1 MIDDVDELLAL
12 RAGDKYRLN
21 DIRRRLEIYKRL
33 YISDLEFVRNLS
45 KAYLGKDLSPE
56 PRRPKPGSAE
66 KPQAESVPE
75 PQPSAAP
82 KPRQVQ
88 AGTGKKS
95 RQQELEE
102 YERQYLS
109 KSGIKA
115 GAEGFTI
122 TEDGEVGKKT
132 KKKSSKPR
140 KAAKKTKKTAKK
152 TTTKTR
158 KPRKKKETKQS
169 SCSKCGSE
177 IGPDEAF
184 CTNCGAKKAGSISP
198 LIPSAPEPEPSSPKP
213 SQVQTGTGKKS
224 RQQELDE
231 YERQYLSKSGIKAG
245 AEGFAITEDGE
256 VGEITKK
263 KTPKPRK
270 AARKTKKVAKKTTT
284 KTRKPRKKKEPESGF
299 CVKCGSKIAVD
310 DMFCTN
316 CGSKR

>member
-1 MIDDVDELLAL
+1 MIADVDELLAL

-66 KPQAESVPE
+66 KSQAESVPE
-75 PQPSAAP
+75 PQPSTAP
-82 KPRQVQ
+82 KPRQVR

-115 GAEGFTI
+115 GADGFTI

-132 KKKSSKPR
+132 RKKAAKQR
-140 KAAKKTKKTAKK
+140 KTAKKTKKAAKK
-152 TTTKTR
+152 TTTK
-158 KPRKKKETKQS
+158 S
-169 SCSKCGSE
+169 
-177 IGPDEAF
+177 
-184 CTNCGAKKAGSISP
+184 
-198 LIPSAPEPEPSSPKP
+198 
-213 SQVQTGTGKKS
+213 GK
-224 RQQELDE
+224 
-231 YERQYLSKSGIKAG
+231 
-245 AEGFAITEDGE
+245 T
-256 VGEITKK
+256 
-263 KTPKPRK
+263 
-270 AARKTKKVAKKTTT
+270 RKTKEE
-284 KTRKPRKKKEPESGF
+284 KESESGF
-299 CVKCGSKIAVD
+299 CVKCGSKIAPD

>member
-56 PRRPKPGSAE
+56 PRRPRPGSAE
-66 KPQAESVPE
+66 KPQAEPAPE
-75 PQPSAAP
+75 PEPFATP

-95 RQQELEE
+95 RQQLLEE

-109 KSGIKA
+109 KSGIKD

-132 KKKSSKPR
+132 KKKPSKPR
-140 KAAKKTKKTAKK
+140 KAAKKTRKAANK

-158 KPRKKKETKQS
+158 KPRKKKETNSS
-169 SCSKCGSE
+169 SCVKCGSE
-177 IGPDEAF
+177 IG
-184 CTNCGAKKAGSISP
+184 
-198 LIPSAPEPEPSSPKP
+198 L
-213 SQVQTGTGKKS
+213 
-224 RQQELDE
+224 
-231 YERQYLSKSGIKAG
+231 
-245 AEGFAITEDGE
+245 
-256 VGEITKK
+256 
-263 KTPKPRK
+263 
-270 AARKTKKVAKKTTT
+270 
-284 KTRKPRKKKEPESGF
+284 
-299 CVKCGSKIAVD
+299 D

>member
-56 PRRPKPGSAE
+56 PRRPKPGSSE
-66 KPQAESVPE
+66 QPQVEPTPKPE
-75 PQPSAAP
+75 PYVAPEPEPSAAP

-109 KSGIKA
+109 KSGIKD

-122 TEDGEVGKKT
+122 TEDGEVGEIA
-132 KKKSSKPR
+132 KKKPSKPR
-140 KAAKKTKKTAKK
+140 KAAK
-152 TTTKTR
+152 KTR
-158 KPRKKKETKQS
+158 KPRKKKETNSS
-169 SCSKCGSE
+169 SCVKCGSE
-177 IGPDEAF
+177 IG
-184 CTNCGAKKAGSISP
+184 
-198 LIPSAPEPEPSSPKP
+198 L
-213 SQVQTGTGKKS
+213 
-224 RQQELDE
+224 
-231 YERQYLSKSGIKAG
+231 
-245 AEGFAITEDGE
+245 
-256 VGEITKK
+256 
-263 KTPKPRK
+263 
-270 AARKTKKVAKKTTT
+270 
-284 KTRKPRKKKEPESGF
+284 
-299 CVKCGSKIAVD
+299 D

>member
-12 RAGDKYRLN
+12 RAGAKYRLN

-66 KPQAESVPE
+66 KPQAEPVPE
-75 PQPSAAP
+75 PEPSAAP

-109 KSGIKA
+109 KSEIKA

-122 TEDGEVGKKT
+122 TEDGEVGEMAKKKT
-132 KKKSSKPR
+132 PKPR
-140 KAAKKTKKTAKK
+140 KAAKKTRKTAKK

-158 KPRKKKETKQS
+158 KPRKKKETDSS
-169 SCSKCGSE
+169 SCVKCGSE
-177 IGPDEAF
+177 I
-184 CTNCGAKKAGSISP
+184 
-198 LIPSAPEPEPSSPKP
+198 
-213 SQVQTGTGKKS
+213 
-224 RQQELDE
+224 
-231 YERQYLSKSGIKAG
+231 
-245 AEGFAITEDGE
+245 AI
-256 VGEITKK
+256 
-263 KTPKPRK
+263 
-270 AARKTKKVAKKTTT
+270 
-284 KTRKPRKKKEPESGF
+284 
-299 CVKCGSKIAVD
+299 D
-310 DMFCTN
+310 DMFCTH

>member
-56 PRRPKPGSAE
+56 PRRPKPGETQTGSDSCSSCGSQMEADETFCTNCGAKKAEPSSASTTS
-66 KPQAESVPE
+66 APE
-75 PQPSAAP
+75 PEPSSP

-109 KSGIKA
+109 KSGIKD
-115 GAEGFTI
+115 GAHGFTI
-122 TEDGEVGKKT
+122 TKDGEVGKKT
-132 KKKSSKPR
+132 RKKAAKPR
-140 KAAKKTKKTAKK
+140 KSAKK

-158 KPRKKKETKQS
+158 KPKKE
-169 SCSKCGSE
+169 
-177 IGPDEAF
+177 
-184 CTNCGAKKAGSISP
+184 
-198 LIPSAPEPEPSSPKP
+198 
-213 SQVQTGTGKKS
+213 
-224 RQQELDE
+224 
-231 YERQYLSKSGIKAG
+231 
-245 AEGFAITEDGE
+245 
-256 VGEITKK
+256 
-263 KTPKPRK
+263 
-270 AARKTKKVAKKTTT
+270 
-284 KTRKPRKKKEPESGF
+284 KESESGF
-299 CVKCGSKIAVD
+299 CVKCGSKIATD

>member
-66 KPQAESVPE
+66 KPQAEPTPKPE
-75 PQPSAAP
+75 PFAAP

-109 KSGIKA
+109 KSEIKDGID
-115 GAEGFTI
+115 GFTI
-122 TEDGEVGKKT
+122 TEDGEVGET
-132 KKKSSKPR
+132 AKKKPSKLR
-140 KAAKKTKKTAKK
+140 KAAKKT
-152 TTTKTR
+152 
-158 KPRKKKETKQS
+158 
-169 SCSKCGSE
+169 
-177 IGPDEAF
+177 
-184 CTNCGAKKAGSISP
+184 
-198 LIPSAPEPEPSSPKP
+198 
-213 SQVQTGTGKKS
+213 
-224 RQQELDE
+224 
-231 YERQYLSKSGIKAG
+231 
-245 AEGFAITEDGE
+245 
-256 VGEITKK
+256 
-263 KTPKPRK
+263 
-270 AARKTKKVAKKTTT
+270 RKTAKKTTT

-299 CVKCGSKIAVD
+299 CVKCGSKIATD
-310 DMFCTN
+310 DIFCTN

>member
-56 PRRPKPGSAE
+56 PRRPKPGQ
-66 KPQAESVPE
+66 PQAGSGSCSSCGSQIGADETFCTNCGAKKAESSSFSVP
-75 PQPSAAP
+75 S
-82 KPRQVQ
+82 QVQ
-88 AGTGKKS
+88 VGNGKKS

-122 TEDGEVGKKT
+122 TEDGEVGEIT
-132 KKKSSKPR
+132 KKKTSKPR
-140 KAAKKTKKTAKK
+140 KAAKKTRKATKK

-158 KPRKKKETKQS
+158 KPRKKKETNS
-169 SCSKCGSE
+169 SS
-177 IGPDEAF
+177 
-184 CTNCGAKKAGSISP
+184 
-198 LIPSAPEPEPSSPKP
+198 
-213 SQVQTGTGKKS
+213 
-224 RQQELDE
+224 
-231 YERQYLSKSGIKAG
+231 
-245 AEGFAITEDGE
+245 
-256 VGEITKK
+256 
-263 KTPKPRK
+263 
-270 AARKTKKVAKKTTT
+270 
-284 KTRKPRKKKEPESGF
+284 
-299 CVKCGSKIAVD
+299 CVKCGSKISPD
-310 DMFCTN
+310 DIFCTN

>member
-66 KPQAESVPE
+66 KPQAEPTPKPE
-75 PQPSAAP
+75 PFAAP

-109 KSGIKA
+109 KSEIKA
-115 GAEGFTI
+115 GAEGFT
-122 TEDGEVGKKT
+122 
-132 KKKSSKPR
+132 
-140 KAAKKTKKTAKK
+140 
-152 TTTKTR
+152 
-158 KPRKKKETKQS
+158 
-169 SCSKCGSE
+169 
-177 IGPDEAF
+177 
-184 CTNCGAKKAGSISP
+184 
-198 LIPSAPEPEPSSPKP
+198 
-213 SQVQTGTGKKS
+213 
-224 RQQELDE
+224 
-231 YERQYLSKSGIKAG
+231 
-245 AEGFAITEDGE
+245 ITEDGE

-270 AARKTKKVAKKTTT
+270 AAKKIKKTAKKTTT

-299 CVKCGSKIAVD
+299 CVKCGSKIATD
-310 DMFCTN
+310 DMLCTN

>member
-56 PRRPKPGSAE
+56 PRRPRPGESQAGSGSCSSCGSKMGADEAFCTNCGAKKAGPSSPPTPSA
-66 KPQAESVPE
+66 PE
-75 PQPSAAP
+75 PPSP

-122 TEDGEVGKKT
+122 TEDGEVG
-132 KKKSSKPR
+132 
-140 KAAKKTKKTAKK
+140 
-152 TTTKTR
+152 
-158 KPRKKKETKQS
+158 
-169 SCSKCGSE
+169 E
-177 IGPDEAF
+177 IA
-184 CTNCGAKKAGSISP
+184 
-198 LIPSAPEPEPSSPKP
+198 
-213 SQVQTGTGKKS
+213 
-224 RQQELDE
+224 
-231 YERQYLSKSGIKAG
+231 
-245 AEGFAITEDGE
+245 
-256 VGEITKK
+256 KK

-270 AARKTKKVAKKTTT
+270 AAKKTRKTAKKTTKPSSCVKCGSEIGPDEEFCTNCGAKKAAKKTTT

-299 CVKCGSKIAVD
+299 CVKCGSKIATD

>member
-56 PRRPKPGSAE
+56 PRRPRPGSAE
-66 KPQAESVPE
+66 KPQAEPAPE
-75 PQPSAAP
+75 PKPYVAPEPEPSAVP

-102 YERQYLS
+102 YERQYLNR
-109 KSGIKA
+109 SGIKD

-140 KAAKKTKKTAKK
+140 KVAKKTRKATKK

-158 KPRKKKETKQS
+158 KPRKKKETNS
-169 SCSKCGSE
+169 FSCVKCGSE
-177 IGPDEAF
+177 I
-184 CTNCGAKKAGSISP
+184 
-198 LIPSAPEPEPSSPKP
+198 
-213 SQVQTGTGKKS
+213 
-224 RQQELDE
+224 
-231 YERQYLSKSGIKAG
+231 
-245 AEGFAITEDGE
+245 
-256 VGEITKK
+256 
-263 KTPKPRK
+263 
-270 AARKTKKVAKKTTT
+270 AA
-284 KTRKPRKKKEPESGF
+284 
-299 CVKCGSKIAVD
+299 D

-316 CGSKR
+316 CGSYSPSLRSSCGSQVRVVV

>member
-66 KPQAESVPE
+66 KPQAESAPKPE
-75 PQPSAAP
+75 PPAAP

-88 AGTGKKS
+88 AGTDNKS
-95 RQQELEE
+95 RQQLLEE
-102 YERQYLS
+102 YERQYLNR
-109 KSGIKA
+109 SGIKG

-132 KKKSSKPR
+132 RK
-140 KAAKKTKKTAKK
+140 KAAKPRKTAKK
-152 TTTKTR
+152 TTKKAGKTR
-158 KPRKKKETKQS
+158 KPRKE
-169 SCSKCGSE
+169 
-177 IGPDEAF
+177 
-184 CTNCGAKKAGSISP
+184 
-198 LIPSAPEPEPSSPKP
+198 
-213 SQVQTGTGKKS
+213 
-224 RQQELDE
+224 
-231 YERQYLSKSGIKAG
+231 
-245 AEGFAITEDGE
+245 
-256 VGEITKK
+256 
-263 KTPKPRK
+263 
-270 AARKTKKVAKKTTT
+270 
-284 KTRKPRKKKEPESGF
+284 KEPESGF
-299 CVKCGSKIAVD
+299 CVKCGSKITPD

>member
-56 PRRPKPGSAE
+56 PRRPKPGE
-66 KPQAESVPE
+66 IQ
-75 PQPSAAP
+75 
-82 KPRQVQ
+82 
-88 AGTGKKS
+88 TG
-95 RQQELEE
+95 
-102 YERQYLS
+102 
-109 KSGIKA
+109 SG
-115 GAEGFTI
+115 
-122 TEDGEVGKKT
+122 
-132 KKKSSKPR
+132 SC
-140 KAAKKTKKTAKK
+140 
-152 TTTKTR
+152 
-158 KPRKKKETKQS
+158 S
-169 SCSKCGSE
+169 SCGSQ
-177 IGPDEAF
+177 IGADEAF
-184 CTNCGAKKAGSISP
+184 CTNCGAKKAGPSSP
-198 LIPSAPEPEPSSPKP
+198 PTSYVSEPEPSAAKP
-213 SQVQTGTGKKS
+213 MQVQTGTGKKS

-263 KTPKPRK
+263 KPAKPK
-270 AARKTKKVAKKTTT
+270 KTAKKTTK
-284 KTRKPRKKKEPESGF
+284 KTRKPRKKKETDSSS
-299 CVKCGSKIAVD
+299 CVKCGSKIATD

>member
-33 YISDLEFVRNLS
+33 YISDLEFIRNLS
-45 KAYLGKDLSPE
+45 KTHLDKDLSPE
-56 PRRPKPGSAE
+56 PRRPRPGSVE

-75 PQPSAAP
+75 PELPAAP

-88 AGTGKKS
+88 AGTGNKS

-115 GAEGFTI
+115 GADGFTI
-122 TEDGEVGKKT
+122 TEDGEVGEMA

-140 KAAKKTKKTAKK
+140 KTAKKTRKAANK

-158 KPRKKKETKQS
+158 KPRKKKETNSS
-169 SCSKCGSE
+169 SCVKCGSE
-177 IGPDEAF
+177 I
-184 CTNCGAKKAGSISP
+184 
-198 LIPSAPEPEPSSPKP
+198 AP
-213 SQVQTGTGKKS
+213 
-224 RQQELDE
+224 
-231 YERQYLSKSGIKAG
+231 
-245 AEGFAITEDGE
+245 
-256 VGEITKK
+256 
-263 KTPKPRK
+263 
-270 AARKTKKVAKKTTT
+270 
-284 KTRKPRKKKEPESGF
+284 
-299 CVKCGSKIAVD
+299 D